1 MEQALPHLTSLE
13 GKFAKNL
20 FLRDKKKRLYL
31 FCAAHDA
38 KITLNDLAKRV
49 GASGGLR
56 LADETILQ
64 QKLGLTQGSV
74 TVFGLIND
82 QEHDV
87 KLILDKSLIDGTY
100 SRVLFHPM
108 INSATTAISHRDL
121 KLFLQHTGHTPVLID
136 KLK

>member
-38 KITLNDLAKRV
+38 KITLSDLAKRV

-108 INSATTAISHRDL
+108 VNSATTAISPRDL